1 MQTAKTLN
9 DISDICFNCAKEL
22 GFKPKDKAVG
32 VWVGECSVCHETKP
46 CTDAH
51 HDWYSPN
58 SIHKI

>member
-1 MQTAKTLN
+1 MKKLNRFICWAKDPPSSSADL
-9 DISDICFNCAKEL
+9 C
-22 GFKPKDKAVG
+22 
-32 VWVGECSVCHETKP
+32 ECSVCHETKP